1 MLPNPAFASRVKTT
15 KAKALQMFAY
25 AYPSVEFIGR
35 DGLIDR
41 AMMAREWKQFVEG
54 MYRDGL
60 VTQQQRKAWANPFA
74 ATARIGRSSP
84 PSPRTSQ
91 LLRRAVVR
99 AARLLQS
106 RPESVESRAHTGAA

>member
-41 AMMAREWKQFVEG
+41 AMRAREWKQFVEG

-74 ATARIGRSSP
+74 ATAR
-84 PSPRTSQ
+84 
-91 LLRRAVVR
+91 RRATTR
-99 AARLLQS
+99 RS
-106 RPESVESRAHTGAA
+106 GR